1 MIRRLKNEVLSQL
14 PPKKRQKIEIQTD
27 TKIINQIKVILKSK
41 KDKLKNFI
49 NSEEKTKEIEKKT
62 DLNEENSEDSES
74 ILSTFNKAYTLTGK
88 AKIKGI
94 TDYITYL
101 INNSCK
107 FLVFAHH
114 IEILNSIEETV
125 KKTKVEYVRI
135 DGKISSEK
143 KEERVKKFQKDP
155 SCLVAILGI
164 TACATGIT
172 LTKASTIIFA
182 ELHYTPAIMIQA
194 EDRAHR
200 IGQENNCV
208 NIHYLFGSDTLDEI
222 IYSKLNEKFMI
233 FSETMDNQVKDLEVK
248 KIKDKIGDFIKGSGK
263 DFSSNQKKSVILG
276 SVKNKT
282 LNEFL
287 IWKNEMNIHDKNYIR
302 KKDDNFNLE
311 NQKINNSNN
320 NNEGNWSTGK
330 ENKNIEY
337 SDDIN
342 KFFKI

>member
-125 KKTKVEYVRI
+125 KKNKSRI
-135 DGKISSEK
+135 
-143 KEERVKKFQKDP
+143 
-155 SCLVAILGI
+155 C
-164 TACATGIT
+164 
-172 LTKASTIIFA
+172 
-182 ELHYTPAIMIQA
+182 
-194 EDRAHR
+194 
-200 IGQENNCV
+200 EN
-208 NIHYLFGSDTLDEI
+208 
-222 IYSKLNEKFMI
+222 
-233 FSETMDNQVKDLEVK
+233 
-248 KIKDKIGDFIKGSGK
+248 
-263 DFSSNQKKSVILG
+263 
-276 SVKNKT
+276 
-282 LNEFL
+282 
-287 IWKNEMNIHDKNYIR
+287 R
-302 KKDDNFNLE
+302 R
-311 NQKINNSNN
+311 
-320 NNEGNWSTGK
+320 
-330 ENKNIEY
+330 
-337 SDDIN
+337 
-342 KFFKI
+342 